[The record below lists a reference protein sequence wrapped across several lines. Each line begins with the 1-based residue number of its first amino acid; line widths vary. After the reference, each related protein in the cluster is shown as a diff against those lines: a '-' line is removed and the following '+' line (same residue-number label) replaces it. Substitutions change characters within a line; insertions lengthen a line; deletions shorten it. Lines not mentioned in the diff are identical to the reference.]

1 MSALTVGMKPT
12 KAEIQDYYIG
22 KADEKLFEALRCWPH
37 EEAKKKRLIQES
49 RGWAKKA
56 DQ

>member
-1 MSALTVGMKPT
+1 MSALTAGMKPT
-12 KAEIQDYYIG
+12 KAEIQDYYID